1 MKIGSNY
8 NLQTDQNIKQ
18 IGGKRQTGGAGVVE
32 DLSRKDMLVSYYPQ
46 DPYVGKPVIT
56 TINGNGVTAGPD
68 SEHIDTNGNVKPNA
82 DGNLIFE
89 PADPAFINAQVF
101 ACIEKSIETSE
112 KYLGRK
118 VKFYGGRSKI
128 TVNPDKGE
136 MRNAYYSRQDC
147 SLNFFHFKDKKTG
160 QIIYTGKSAEIVNHE
175 GRHAKIDGVHP
186 GWMGWNPETGAV
198 HEACA
203 DCGAMIDALHDDNN
217 LEMFLQQTGGDFKKA
232 NIIANMGEEFG
243 MSAYGRPYLRNA
255 INNFTYTPPES
266 LPEIPPSPDQLGGE
280 AHYFAPLFVGAFY
293 DILGAI
299 FHSYESQGMSQKDA
313 LLKTREI
320 GGKLLDKGIDVA
332 PPSNATYKD
341 LALAMIKVDQM
352 GERGKHV
359 DLLTDIFKERKIL
372 TDDDLPKLTAF
383 DNTRAYTFLNSSSPS
398 SIIDFVDKNREVLG
412 INQDVP
418 LSLQEVNKNEDGSER
433 FNVGFNVEVPLN
445 GSEYGMF
452 DGAVIDI
459 EGGVNLGTKE
469 TGLLAS
475 VAPGIVSDSDISK
488 TKEYMKKLI
497 KGGRIKFV
505 DPSRRAAMKDEDF
518 FDKDGKPYLGYTSY
532 EDGKMKIVRSPIM
545 V

>member
-8 NLQTDQNIKQ
+8 NLLTEQKIKQ
-18 IGGKRQTGGAGVVE
+18 TGAKRQSEGTGSVE

-46 DPYVGKPVIT
+46 DPYVGKPVT
-56 TINGNGVTAGPD
+56 ATIAGDGITAGPD
-68 SEHIDTNGNVKPNA
+68 NEHIDTNGSVKPNA

-89 PADPAFINAQVF
+89 PSDPAFINVQVF
-101 ACIEKSIETSE
+101 TCIEKSIETSE

-186 GWMGWNPETGAV
+186 GWMGWNQETQAV

-203 DCGAMIDALHDDNN
+203 DAGAMIDSLHDDNN
-217 LEMFLQQTGGDFKKA
+217 LEMFLQQTGGDFKKP

-266 LPEIPPSPDQLGGE
+266 LPDIPPGPDQLGGE

-299 FHSYESQGMSQKDA
+299 FHSYESQGMSQKEA
-313 LLKTREI
+313 LIKTREV
-320 GGKLLDKGIDVA
+320 GGKLLDKGIDSA

-341 LALAMIKVDQM
+341 LALAMIKVDQLN
-352 GERGKHV
+352 ERGKHI

-372 TDDDLPKLTAF
+372 SDEDLPALSSLE
-383 DNTRAYTFLNSSSPS
+383 NTRAYTFLNSSSPLN
-398 SIIDFVDKNREVLG
+398 IVDFVDKNREVLG
-412 INQDVP
+412 IKQDLP
-418 LSLQEVNKNEDGSER
+418 LTLQDINKNEDGSEN
-433 FNVGFNVEVPLN
+433 FNVGFTVEVPLT
-445 GSEYGMF
+445 GSDYGVF
-452 DGAVIDI
+452 DGAVVDL
-459 EGGVNLGTKE
+459 EGGVNLGTKG
-469 TGLLAS
+469 TGVLSS
-475 VAPGIVSDSDISK
+475 VAAANVSDSDVDK
-488 TKEYMKKLI
+488 TKNYMKKLI
-497 KGGRIKFV
+497 KDGKIKFV
-505 DPSRRAAMKDEDF
+505 DPSKRSLKDEDF